1 MSLRCPSF
9 RGRAFTLVE
18 LLVTIAIVAVLA
30 MLLLPA
36 LAQGKRS
43 AQRAQCISNLRQ
55 LGIAARLYFD
65 EHDGQTFLYRL
76 YPTNGGTLFWFGW
89 LQNGVDGNRDF
100 DATQGPLYPY
110 LQGRGVEICPSLGY
124 GGPNFKYKA
133 RGAAYGYGYNIHIS
147 TNTPNVPRNIDT
159 IRDTSGTAL
168 FADAAQVNDF
178 LPPASPTRPMLE
190 EFFYLDAGPGSY
202 PNGHFRHRQRANVA
216 FLDGHVDAE
225 SPVPGSIDLKL
236 RSAWVGRLRAAIL
249 KPLP

>member
-1 MSLRCPSF
+1 MNRRFPTSNW
-9 RGRAFTLVE
+9 RAFTLVE
-18 LLVTIAIVAVLA
+18 LLVVIAIVALLA
-30 MLLLPA
+30 ALLLPV
-36 LAQGKRS
+36 LAQGKRA

-55 LGIAARLYFD
+55 FGIASRLYFD

-89 LQNGVDGNRDF
+89 LQNGADGNRDF

-110 LQGRGVEICPSLGY
+110 VLGRGVEICPSLGY

-147 TNTPNVPRNIDT
+147 TNAPNVPRNIET
-159 IRDTSGTAL
+159 IRDASGTAL

-190 EFFYLDAGPGSY
+190 EFFYVDAGPGSY
-202 PNGHFRHRQRANVA
+202 PNGHFRHSQRANVA

-225 SPVPGSIDLKL
+225 SAVPGSIDSKL
-236 RSAWVGRLRAAIL
+236 LSAWVGRLPAAIL